1 MSIARRLRHS
11 AALADVL
18 GLVSRRRVVIGTIR
32 VRFQFVAVA
41 TLLLG
46 THAVTAQAA
55 PLPDSV
61 LRLAPS
67 AFPLLPVAIRQD
79 LNRRHCLVPQP
90 YDAHAPTNVAQGA
103 FTAVRVSEWAILCS
117 ARDTSQIIILRIL
130 SSGEVRAVDS
140 LERAA
145 DIGWVQGIDDKRWGF
160 SRLIRTLSRD
170 RIHAWRRDD
179 GGRAIPQ
186 PIDHDAIE
194 QAFIGKAADAFYYA
208 AGRWY
213 RRGTSD

>member
-1 MSIARRLRHS
+1 MRY
-11 AALADVL
+11 
-18 GLVSRRRVVIGTIR
+18 RVV
-32 VRFQFVAVA
+32 VVAAV
-41 TLLLG
+41 LVG
-46 THAVTAQAA
+46 THRVTAQAA
-55 PLPDSV
+55 SSSESV
-61 LRLAPS
+61 RRLAPS
-67 AFPLLPVAIRQD
+67 AFPQLPVAIRQD

-130 SSGEVRAVDS
+130 GSGEVRAVDS

-170 RIHAWRRDD
+170 RIHALAPR
-179 GGRAIPQ
+179 
-186 PIDHDAIE
+186 
-194 QAFIGKAADAFYYA
+194 
-208 AGRWY
+208 
-213 RRGTSD
+213 